1 MCMLQRRLQ
10 IMIDDARFQ
19 RLQGH
24 ARDQG
29 ISVAAV
35 IRNLVDA
42 GVPADDAARQ
52 AAAARIIDNAPV
64 GGRELEPTE
73 IRAMLDEAHDRA

>member
-1 MCMLQRRLQ
+1 MLQRRLQ

-19 RLQGH
+19 RLQGR

-42 GVPADDAARQ
+42 GVPAEDAARQ
-52 AAAARIIDNAPV
+52 AAAARIIDNAPA
-64 GGRELEPTE
+64 GGRELEPVE

>member
-1 MCMLQRRLQ
+1 MLQRRLQ

-19 RLQGH
+19 RLQGR

-42 GVPADDAARQ
+42 GVPADDSSRR
-52 AAAARIIDNAPV
+52 AAAARIIRNAPS
-64 GGRELEPTE
+64 GDDQLEPAE
-73 IRAMLDEAHDRA
+73 MRSELDDAHDRV